1 MDPQSGNGLDV
12 WKLIGAVTDAF
23 QKHSAK
29 NVLSSPE
36 YQEHYQKLMGTGEMS
51 PQLQKWA
58 TNPYIGKALDEGIH
72 SRVSMMGPTEMDNLG
87 GYTPQGSAARQGQ
100 LDAGALGGVSPEARK
115 VQLEEQTIGNSK
127 QHYND
132 AAINTFLDNFLKNS
146 MAMSPEDMQNKTSD
160 YLKAARDSGSP
171 TLSGIAQSML
181 SAAEQRKSDKMKLT
195 EGLHY
200 PGKEGKGFTIGGVSP
215 FGDTPPGPGETVNN
229 FRKDEVINA
238 YKKLSGLN
246 NPPVQG
252 SGATVSGPVQ
262 DLSGLPYTPPAPVT
276 KPQAPSFS
284 FQPTGSNVNSPSAF
298 MQPSSPV
305 LRDAGDVQ
313 NVMKQTQ
320 ARLKAY
326 IEAQN
331 KIPRSSTSGIQQANQ
346 IAQQINSLA
355 QPFTTLYNKMSEMGV
370 QPTEEMHQLMQ
381 QLIKS
386 GYSATQKSVEGA
398 APLPPKK

>member
-1 MDPQSGNGLDV
+1 MDVPSGNRLDV
-12 WKLIGAVTDAF
+12 LPVIGFIQDLM

-29 NVLSSPE
+29 NVLASPE
-36 YQEHYQKLMGTGEMS
+36 YQSHYQKLMGTGEMS

-58 TNPYIGKALDEGIH
+58 TNPYVGKALDEGIR
-72 SRVSMMGPTEMDNLG
+72 SRVSMVNPIEATNLG
-87 GYTPQGSAARQGQ
+87 GVTP
-100 LDAGALGGVSPEARK
+100 AGANAQIAQNDELKLGMSSEARRVGQQDQLISQNADIHKGTMLSQMMEHLSKVMPMTNMEQNYGDLISALDKSGVPGVSDFAHNLMGSQQARK
-115 VQLEEQTIGNSK
+115 
-127 QHYND
+127 
-132 AAINTFLDNFLKNS
+132 
-146 MAMSPEDMQNKTSD
+146 
-160 YLKAARDSGSP
+160 
-171 TLSGIAQSML
+171 
-181 SAAEQRKSDKMKLT
+181 AEQMKLVGSLKT
-195 EGLHY
+195 
-200 PGKEGKGFTIGGVSP
+200 GKEGGGFTIGGVSP

-238 YKKLSGLN
+238 FKKLSGLN

-262 DLSGLPYTPPAPVT
+262 DLSGLPYTPPAPVA

-298 MQPSSPV
+298 MQPSSPT

-346 IAQQINSLA
+346 MAQQINSLA

>member
-72 SRVSMMGPTEMDNLG
+72 SRVSMMGPTEAANLG
-87 GYTPQGSAARQGQ
+87 GVTP
-100 LDAGALGGVSPEARK
+100 AGANAQIAQNDELKLGMSPEARR
-115 VQLEEQTIGNSK
+115 VGQQDQLIS
-127 QHYND
+127 
-132 AAINTFLDNFLKNS
+132 
-146 MAMSPEDMQNKTSD
+146 QNADIHKGT
-160 YLKAARDSGSP
+160 
-171 TLSGIAQSML
+171 ML
-181 SAAEQRKSDKMKLT
+181 SQMMEHLSKVMPMTNMEQNYGDLISALDKSGVPGVSDFAHNLMGSQQQRKAEQMKLVGSLKT
-195 EGLHY
+195 
-200 PGKEGKGFTIGGVSP
+200 GKEGGGFTIGGVSP

-238 YKKLSGLN
+238 FKKLSGLN
-246 NPPVQG
+246 NPPVKG

-262 DLSGLPYTPPAPVT
+262 DLSGLPYTPPTPVT

-346 IAQQINSLA
+346 MAQQINSLA